1 MAEALA
7 LVSKGAEGTA
17 AEAPTPGLS
26 EEQRAMLKAAYND
39 IDTNKSGTIEV
50 SEFKSVAGLKLVSF
64 CALSLLELPIS
75 EVDVSFFCVWGKQ
88 GDAED
93 ESTAYRWA
101 DWGRFQTSWAKSD
114 HFPVGE
120 GDKENTKVTCDVLEV
135 LTWMRTKSWATTS
148 MRSLWSKAG
157 SGCDFDS
164 PPKASLKHA
173 FF

>member
-75 EVDVSFFCVWGKQ
+75 EVDASFFVCVG
-88 GDAED
+88 
-93 ESTAYRWA
+93 
-101 DWGRFQTSWAKSD
+101 
-114 HFPVGE
+114 
-120 GDKENTKVTCDVLEV
+120 
-135 LTWMRTKSWATTS
+135 
-148 MRSLWSKAG
+148 
-157 SGCDFDS
+157 
-164 PPKASLKHA
+164 
-173 FF
+173 